1 MANFFLKIGFSVIN
15 TCKARRETV
24 QLVSLHHTA
33 RKSTFCGKIGVPV
46 TFQHNLTFNTQNR
59 VLSGSRSITTDSHGI
74 QDNISALQLKKRL
87 IRKKKILEDELSRP
101 PGLYSVAAFATA
113 EEYDLEALIKGLK
126 ELDLYEP
133 KVIKNTSDVVHAVAK
148 YQVESEPREIFF
160 FREGSVVLWN
170 VTDLESSNVLKFLRQ
185 YESDSYSERLVQ
197 QENELMN
204 YRHQTEGLPSAL
216 DKDGDLLVATA
227 DSTEITLDK
236 YTYSNAMTLSVK
248 LAIWEASLERYIDT
262 IEFVTEDL
270 KRGNKIKMSQEEVL
284 RKHGELFAL
293 RHLINLSSDLLDTPD
308 FYWENEQLESLY
320 NQVCNYFAIARR
332 TKVMNEKIN
341 HCVELIELLS
351 SHLSDKHHIRL
362 EWMII
367 ILIMVEVGFEVIH
380 YVDRYYS

>member
-1 MANFFLKIGFSVIN
+1 
-15 TCKARRETV
+15 
-24 QLVSLHHTA
+24 
-33 RKSTFCGKIGVPV
+33 
-46 TFQHNLTFNTQNR
+46 
-59 VLSGSRSITTDSHGI
+59 LSGSRSITTDSHGI

-204 YRHQTEGLPSAL
+204 YRHQAEGLPSAL

>member
-1 MANFFLKIGFSVIN
+1 
-15 TCKARRETV
+15 
-24 QLVSLHHTA
+24 
-33 RKSTFCGKIGVPV
+33 
-46 TFQHNLTFNTQNR
+46 
-59 VLSGSRSITTDSHGI
+59 LSGSRSITTDSHGI

-204 YRHQTEGLPSAL
+204 YRHQAEGLPSAL

-248 LAIWEASLERYIDT
+248 LGMWEASLERYIDT

>member
-24 QLVSLHHTA
+24 QLVSLYHTA

-204 YRHQTEGLPSAL
+204 YRHQAEGLPSAL

-332 TKVMNEKIN
+332 TKVSWKRDMCIK
-341 HCVELIELLS
+341 
-351 SHLSDKHHIRL
+351 
-362 EWMII
+362 
-367 ILIMVEVGFEVIH
+367 
-380 YVDRYYS
+380 